1 MSFSKVISGKNSAV
15 LAIALF
21 GVLGLGAKGCDR
33 AVVGDDGQCKNCT
46 SGEGGESSG
55 SGGDDAGGT
64 GGTTG
69 HAGSA
74 SAGRGGSGSAGKS
87 GGAGT
92 TGHAGTGSGTA
103 TCGGLAGGACPD
115 GQFCDFPPDAIC
127 GAADGTGVCRDIPE
141 VCTEEYAPVCGCDDQ
156 TYGNAC
162 FAAAA
167 GVSIVSDGPCESEGT
182 VCGGFQGEQCAEDE
196 YCDYPPE
203 SYCGRADG
211 PGVCQPKPEACDLIY
226 APVCGC
232 DGQTYGNACAAALA
246 GVSVETDGEC
256 EGEPNG
262 DVCGG
267 LKGTACPKGS
277 FCSYPVEAM
286 CGAADQT
293 GTCEVMPEICTDQ
306 YDPVCGCDD
315 KTYGNACSAAG
326 AGISVQ
332 HTGECETEPGEI
344 CGGFTAIQCPGDL
357 FCNFPIET
365 NCGSGD
371 QNGVCAAKPEV
382 CGAVHDPVCGCDGK
396 TYTNACAAQGAG
408 VSIMADGE
416 CASD

>member
-1 MSFSKVISGKNSAV
+1 MRHINVHMGKTFSA
-15 LAIALF
+15 LAIALL
-21 GVLGLGAKGCDR
+21 GVSALGAKGCDR

-211 PGVCQPKPEACDLIY
+211 PGV
-226 APVCGC
+226 
-232 DGQTYGNACAAALA
+232 
-246 GVSVETDGEC
+246 
-256 EGEPNG
+256 
-262 DVCGG
+262 
-267 LKGTACPKGS
+267 
-277 FCSYPVEAM
+277 
-286 CGAADQT
+286 
-293 GTCEVMPEICTDQ
+293 
-306 YDPVCGCDD
+306 
-315 KTYGNACSAAG
+315 
-326 AGISVQ
+326 
-332 HTGECETEPGEI
+332 
-344 CGGFTAIQCPGDL
+344 
-357 FCNFPIET
+357 
-365 NCGSGD
+365 
-371 QNGVCAAKPEV
+371 
-382 CGAVHDPVCGCDGK
+382 
-396 TYTNACAAQGAG
+396 
-408 VSIMADGE
+408 
-416 CASD
+416 